1 MKFTFKSKFVGFGS
15 PEVTM
20 EFDADQIDDVLG
32 YFKQFLQGS
41 GYTIDGD
48 IDIVNYDENPKFS
61 IKNSGQ
67 FDEDGRC

>member
-48 IDIVNYDENPKFS
+48 IDIFKLEIPTETIEINGKFDPT
-61 IKNSGQ
+61 I
-67 FDEDGRC
+67 